1 MLLRY
6 TFLSISYVCIAYAH
20 YTKHERL
27 NPWNPYVR
35 LYVCVCIYKRSQL
48 IMYVRV
54 HAAYL
59 YVHCPHIYIILQQS
73 PVIAFRIISA
83 LDYRRVVGF
92 CSEIF
97 FCYQSIYILLKMLT
111 IFLWILIYTHV
122 LPSIPW
128 VMYEDIIRQRS
139 LFSKTL
145 RCCLR
150 QSTGPGDIHTPSGTG
165 GIEPSLLRTL
175 QSTEDKPPYSISVTN
190 FLKKNIL

>member
-1 MLLRY
+1 
-6 TFLSISYVCIAYAH
+6 
-20 YTKHERL
+20 
-27 NPWNPYVR
+27 
-35 LYVCVCIYKRSQL
+35 
-48 IMYVRV
+48 MYIRV

-59 YVHCPHIYIILQQS
+59 YVHCPHIQQS

-83 LDYRRVVGF
+83 LDYRRVVGSN

-122 LPSIPW
+122 LPSIPL

-150 QSTGPGDIHTPSGTG
+150 QSTGPGDRHTPSGTG
-165 GIEPSLLRTL
+165 GIERSLLRTL

-190 FLKKNIL
+190 FLKKKYFKRLRWLVYESYRGCHYGK